1 METVWQDATISQ
13 CANICLQ
20 SFNDCLAQSHLLSP
34 RQQSAVDD
42 QLGRFSIWVS
52 NIGVFAPTRGS
63 LDYRLRE
70 APDIQRLVRRLL
82 RTLNDYI
89 QQYLSQLDYIHPL
102 SDSTSGSPESMS
114 DSLDPIVGGIA
125 EEITLMHQ
133 LSNTIRKASREN
145 QNVRAATSFK
155 ILDEDG
161 NDIGPWFLDHFAL
174 GIIQRRFPGCN
185 EALQKRLAVAMLIR
199 RKRILYRRSRYWKSS
214 TQIPSATAK
223 AIPQPSKEDV
233 TNQEQILVPQKPE
246 PALTQRERSVASS
259 RAVTATT
266 LNLEHWK
273 KASAPSVV
281 SRAKTIHWSSH
292 EQLDFPPP
300 PLGPIRRRLKA
311 LRERHLAE
319 HEERLKLLSKPLCQY
334 ISIYGRCPYENKGA
348 PSPFTNIRSTPS

>member
-1 METVWQDATISQ
+1 
-13 CANICLQ
+13 
-20 SFNDCLAQSHLLSP
+20 
-34 RQQSAVDD
+34 
-42 QLGRFSIWVS
+42 
-52 NIGVFAPTRGS
+52 
-63 LDYRLRE
+63 
-70 APDIQRLVRRLL
+70 
-82 RTLNDYI
+82 
-89 QQYLSQLDYIHPL
+89 
-102 SDSTSGSPESMS
+102 MS